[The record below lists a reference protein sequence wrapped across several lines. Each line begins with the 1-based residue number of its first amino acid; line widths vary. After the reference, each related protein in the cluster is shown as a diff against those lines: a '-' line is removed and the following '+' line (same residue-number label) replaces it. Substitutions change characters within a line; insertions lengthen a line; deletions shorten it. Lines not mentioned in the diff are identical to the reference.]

1 MAASDWTNGGEHSL
15 MKKSN
20 CNKHMMVSETES
32 TETYLFPRDSVAASQ
47 RADSEMARVCTS
59 GNGLYRNPFHMAGFY
74 SSDRFVDTK
83 QRSLQCM
90 KPTLIQ
96 LLRE

>member
-1 MAASDWTNGGEHSL
+1 
-15 MKKSN
+15 
-20 CNKHMMVSETES
+20 MMVSETES
-32 TETYLFPRDSVAASQ
+32 TEAYSFPQDSVTVS
-47 RADSEMARVCTS
+47 RGADSEMARACTS
-59 GNGLYRNPFHMAGFY
+59 ANGLYQNPFQIAGFY